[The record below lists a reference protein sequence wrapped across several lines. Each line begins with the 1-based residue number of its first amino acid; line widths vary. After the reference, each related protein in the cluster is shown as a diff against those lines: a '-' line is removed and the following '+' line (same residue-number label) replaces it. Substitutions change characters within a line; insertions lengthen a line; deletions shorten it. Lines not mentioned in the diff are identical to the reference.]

1 VIDFGV
7 GRWGRR
13 AKPWPH
19 VEPLKPVGL
28 RCGAARRSC
37 RRTRCAR
44 RKEWAAEHAEYLG
57 KYGISP
63 GKLTKFKNAI
73 AAFDTAKSAPSQNR
87 VTKSAAA
94 QLLPQLVRSAVAVVR
109 DQLDGLMVQF
119 KDAEPNFYE
128 EYFAARVVGA
138 SKGSRAEKVQENTN
152 PVPSTQPAA
161 KAA

>member
-19 VEPLKPVGL
+19 VEPLNPVGL
-28 RCGAARRSC
+28 RCGAARRSW

-57 KYGISP
+57 RYGIGP
-63 GKLTKFKNAI
+63 AKLTKFKNAI
-73 AAFDTAKSAPSQNR
+73 TAFDTAKSAPRQNR
-87 VTKSAAA
+87 VTKNAAA

-119 KDAEPNFYE
+119 KDTE
-128 EYFAARVVGA
+128 ETPPAFSCWWTTGPSAHRRVITFFPLPRLRNA
-138 SKGSRAEKVQENTN
+138 
-152 PVPSTQPAA
+152 
-161 KAA
+161 